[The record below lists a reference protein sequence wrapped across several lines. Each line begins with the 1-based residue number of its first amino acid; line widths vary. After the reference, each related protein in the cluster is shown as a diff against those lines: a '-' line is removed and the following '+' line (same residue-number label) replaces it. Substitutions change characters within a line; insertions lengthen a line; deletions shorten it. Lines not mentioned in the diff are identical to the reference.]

1 MPPASPGYVLRSMKE
16 LNGSAS
22 AFVAAPV
29 EECMALCEAVD
40 RYPAWCPEIV
50 TDVDVLEREPGGRPT
65 RARTRLHVA
74 HGALARDFDLT
85 MAITSEP
92 PGIVRLAKLSSGSQQ
107 RFDVV
112 WRLSRGTPTEIRIE
126 LEASLNVPRFLPLGG
141 VGDALAA
148 QFVTAAGRELGPVT

>member
-1 MPPASPGYVLRSMKE
+1 MPLASTGYVLPSMKE

-22 AFVAAPV
+22 TLVTAPV
-29 EECMALCEAVD
+29 EACVALCEAVD
-40 RYPAWCPEIV
+40 RYPDWCPEIV
-50 TDVDVLEREPGGRPT
+50 TGVEVLERDSGGRPT

-92 PGIVRLAKLSSGSQQ
+92 PGIVRLDKLSSGSQQ

-112 WRLSRGTPTEIRIE
+112 WRLSPGTPTEIRIE

-148 QFVTAAGRELGPVT
+148 QFVTAAARELGPVT